1 MWTILG
7 RCKKKITEQDMILH
21 GVCNSWHRGAGRGR
35 ISLVISVQLST
46 EYRGNIFSQ
55 QIHTEGKLHHAHPQ
69 NAKIK
74 PVKKS
79 E

>member
-1 MWTILG
+1 MA
-7 RCKKKITEQDMILH
+7 
-21 GVCNSWHRGAGRGR
+21 HRGVGRGR

-46 EYRGNIFSQ
+46 EYRRNIFSQ